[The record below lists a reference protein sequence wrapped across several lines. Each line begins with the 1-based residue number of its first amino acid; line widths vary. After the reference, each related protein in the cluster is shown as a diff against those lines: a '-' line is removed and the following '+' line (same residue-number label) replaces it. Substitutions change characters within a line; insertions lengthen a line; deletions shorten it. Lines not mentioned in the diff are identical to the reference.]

1 MGLKYIFQVLSGG
14 ENGNYESVG
23 NSRLFA
29 FVTSDT
35 SMEEA
40 KKRVYD
46 ALEKNID
53 TNILNYRKDIGE
65 MYKH

>member
-1 MGLKYIFQVLSGG
+1 
-14 ENGNYESVG
+14 
-23 NSRLFA
+23 
-29 FVTSDT
+29 
-35 SMEEA
+35 MEEA